1 MGCEKMEIEPR
12 RKGNILQLEGSP
24 RSSYS
29 SAGWEE
35 LSLNPQWAVHGESLA

>member
-12 RKGNILQLEGSP
+12 RKDNTLQLEGSP

-29 SAGWEE
+29 SAGWE
-35 LSLNPQWAVHGESLA
+35 LSLNPQWAVHSESLA